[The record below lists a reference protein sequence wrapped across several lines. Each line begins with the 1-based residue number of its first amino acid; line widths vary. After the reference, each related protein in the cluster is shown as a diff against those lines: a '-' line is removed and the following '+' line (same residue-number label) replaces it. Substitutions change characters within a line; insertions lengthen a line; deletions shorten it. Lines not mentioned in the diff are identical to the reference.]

1 MKHSSEKDWNS
12 IESTWRKKMQ
22 EEKSPVP
29 AGVWEK
35 LSDRLDAEEKPKV
48 FFISSWPWAAVLVIG
63 LGLSWLWLTPLEEE
77 VSVSSNASPQS
88 IAVQPSPIQ
97 PKGISKALALEER
110 KVSSMAMAHLN
121 VPQKLSQP
129 TIEKNSSLREPTF
142 VKEEIVQNPSVAANS
157 TVEKVTEEEE
167 ALWLKV
173 EIKPVVRTT
182 EEEMERVAEVTP
194 VKKRSFGQLIKKI
207 KQVIKGNPGEWSELK
222 ENFHL
227 VANKYVQTEETI
239 KQKFQI
245 Q

>member
-1 MKHSSEKDWNS
+1 
-12 IESTWRKKMQ
+12 
-22 EEKSPVP
+22 
-29 AGVWEK
+29 
-35 LSDRLDAEEKPKV
+35 
-48 FFISSWPWAAVLVIG
+48 
-63 LGLSWLWLTPLEEE
+63 
-77 VSVSSNASPQS
+77 
-88 IAVQPSPIQ
+88 
-97 PKGISKALALEER
+97 
-110 KVSSMAMAHLN
+110 
-121 VPQKLSQP
+121 LSQR
-129 TIEKNSSLREPTF
+129 TIEKNSSLYEPTF

-173 EIKPVVRTT
+173 EIEPVVRTT
-182 EEEMERVAEVTP
+182 EEEMERVTEVTP

>member
-121 VPQKLSQP
+121 VSQKLSQR

-167 ALWLKV
+167 AVWLKL
-173 EIKPVVRTT
+173 EIEPVVRTT
-182 EEEMERVAEVTP
+182 EEEMERVTEVTP